1 MVPSWNSKNHGY
13 SMLFQLLWTNGH
25 RKLAMDQHHDPNE
38 HIHWNVIQIHDIP
51 VKPMKYCTLEIE
63 IQLTYEKIILYIYL
77 HIYIYLF
84 IHIYISNYMH
94 IFIDTHVYIYTYSYI
109 YIQYT
114 QKCSGPAGHSWVVKP
129 MADAICQVQ
138 GTGDTPTKHASK
150 YLSRWDSVQA
160 KG

>member
-13 SMLFQLLWTNGH
+13 SMLLQLLWTKGH

-38 HIHWNVIQIHDIP
+38 NIHWNAIQIHDIP

-63 IQLTYEKIILYIYL
+63 IQLTYEKNILYIYVN
-77 HIYIYLF
+77 ICINIYLY
-84 IHIYISNYMH
+84 IYISNYMH
-94 IFIDTHVYIYTYSYI
+94 IFFDTHTYIYIYTL
-109 YIQYT
+109 
-114 QKCSGPAGHSWVVKP
+114 KCSGPADHFWVVKP

-138 GTGDTPTKHASK
+138 GTGDTPAKHASK